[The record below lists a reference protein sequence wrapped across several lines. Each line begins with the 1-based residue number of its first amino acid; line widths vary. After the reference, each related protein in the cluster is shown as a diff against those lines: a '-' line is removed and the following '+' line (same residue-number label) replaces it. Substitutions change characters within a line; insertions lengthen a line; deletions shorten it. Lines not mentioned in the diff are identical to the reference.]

1 MTSSHIIFKIKP
13 PITSRIMSI
22 CPLHNGYKVL
32 VGSWDRIVRMWDVN
46 LARNQAITM
55 NTQDD
60 VWEVITVLPFRN
72 IVATKSKQSIEFQNI
87 VTLEVIRYIDS
98 KSGIKIVFSPD
109 ENWIAVL
116 SNSLIL

>member
-1 MTSSHIIFKIKP
+1 
-13 PITSRIMSI
+13 
-22 CPLHNGYKVL
+22 
-32 VGSWDRIVRMWDVN
+32 
-46 LARNQAITM
+46 M

-98 KSGIKIVFSPD
+98 ESGIKIVFSPD

>member
-60 VWEVITVLPFRN
+60 VQKVIVVSPFRKM
-72 IVATKSKQSIEFQNI
+72 VATQLKQSIELWDTNTSEI
-87 VTLEVIRYIDS
+87 IR
-98 KSGIKIVFSPD
+98 
-109 ENWIAVL
+109 
-116 SNSLIL
+116 